1 MKTLPF
7 NACDYRCERCLET
20 EHCAVFRMES
30 EREERN
36 FALGRESDGIE
47 AALRD
52 VSEIFAKT
60 RQMLLEKA
68 EEFGV
73 DLDELAEAEPRET
86 TEDARR
92 DPLHQRAYEF
102 MDKMRDL
109 LKKIEPVITPQGNE
123 FFEDIVWHHTIISA
137 KTFRAISSDYE
148 PEMRFDA
155 VNSAGVAMKSLT
167 ICIMALEELASL
179 YPEIAGECLAGSEIA
194 TNVKLA
200 LRERFAKDP

>member
-1 MKTLPF
+1 
-7 NACDYRCERCLET
+7 
-20 EHCAVFRMES
+20 MES
-30 EREERN
+30 EREEHN
-36 FALGRESDGIE
+36 FALSRESDGIE
-47 AALRD
+47 AVLRD
-52 VSEIFAKT
+52 VSEIFAET
-60 RQMLLEKA
+60 REMLLEKA

-73 DLDELAEAEPRET
+73 DLDEPAEAEPRET

-109 LKKIEPVITPQGNE
+109 LKKIEPVITPQGKE
-123 FFEDIVWHHTIISA
+123 FFEDIVWHHTIIST

-179 YPEIAGECLAGSEIA
+179 YPEMTVECRKFSDIARGIKQ
-194 TNVKLA
+194 T
-200 LRERFAKDP
+200 LRERFAFDSERNE